1 MFSKR
6 LIITLLTVLVLLPQS
21 ACGPFKYK
29 KVNAEK
35 DVPINVRD
43 RVKKNMEEGK
53 GFRLMNQMKKG
64 NTYDFASSNPLW
76 RATLDTLDFMPLV
89 SANYSGGIVVTD
101 WYSENNTPNESVK
114 ISIRFLTNEIRS
126 DALDINVFLKK
137 CSENLTNCSISKN
150 NTDLVADLNLN
161 ILKKAF
167 FSIFRFR
174 SATRSVLF
182 LLIEQLV
189 KFSEHFFKNTFMS
202 NASDLISLVRN
213 LIEILTDSFG
223 VLFSLYQSVT
233 TIPPL

>member
-6 LIITLLTVLVLLPQS
+6 LIITLLSVLILLTQS

-35 DVPINVRD
+35 DVPINVKE
-43 RVKKNMEEGK
+43 RVQKNIEEGK
-53 GFRLMNQMKKG
+53 GFRLMNKMEKG

-126 DALDINVFLKK
+126 DALDINVYIKK
-137 CSENLTNCSISKN
+137 CSQNLSNCSISKN
-150 NTDLVADLNLN
+150 NNNLVADLNLS
-161 ILKKAF
+161 ILKKAA
-167 FSIFRFR
+167 RYEKK
-174 SATRSVLF
+174 
-182 LLIEQLV
+182 LLERRRKENPYIV
-189 KFSEHFFKNTFMS
+189 GDMEHGGKRKENKK
-202 NASDLISLVRN
+202 SD
-213 LIEILTDSFG
+213 
-223 VLFSLYQSVT
+223 
-233 TIPPL
+233 